1 MASAIT
7 TTATTLEGQLLE
19 IIQTIQ
25 LSENDSAKNPNGSNN
40 VTGTINT
47 DTNSFSGSFTIPVTP
62 SVGAGGSPTYAAD
75 AYLVD

>member
-19 IIQTIQ
+19 IVQTIQ
-25 LSENDSAKNPNGSNN
+25 LSENNSAKNPNGSNF

-47 DTNSFSGSFTIPVTP
+47 DNETFTGTFNIPVTP
-62 SVGAGGSPTYAAD
+62 SVGAGGSPTYAAET
-75 AYLVD
+75 YLVD